1 MKIVAVTACTAGI
14 AHTYIVAEKIQK
26 AAEELGHQCKVETQ
40 GSAGIQNEL
49 TANDIKEADVVI
61 YSHDIAIRGQERF
74 AGKRIVDVPI
84 STAMK
89 QPKSLISTIAK
100 KLQAN

>member
-1 MKIVAVTACTAGI
+1 MKILAVTACTAGI

-40 GSAGIQNEL
+40 GSAGLQNEL
-49 TANDIKEADVVI
+49 TAADIKDADVI
-61 YSHDIAIRGQERF
+61 ILSHDIAIRGQERF

-84 STAMK
+84 SLAMK
-89 QPKSLISTIAK
+89 QPKSLISTIEK
-100 KLQAN
+100 KLAAK